1 MSCNPTTLASILGVL
16 CLPTHLHLVVAYDR
30 NKYRPPP
37 PTQLATTRT
46 RTLIHIAITTYPYIL
61 VSQTKPPTM
70 ATGAEA
76 ACVVCGGPAH
86 NKCGACKLDTSS
98 RHYCGKACQVK
109 DWPTHKK
116 ACKDIQNADLEKK
129 LTRVANIVQ
138 QGYYGFRKNTW
149 DIPIVKVD
157 RLGNNDLVLYISVP
171 LSVSHA
177 NYISEFPQHLVS
189 DKLTENAMLCALVR
203 SEPATWMYSIIGELT
218 KGKIY

>member
-116 ACKDIQNADLEKK
+116 ACKDIQNTNLEKK
-129 LTRVANIVQ
+129 LASQISFNKAITASARIPGTYLLSRWTVLAIMIW
-138 QGYYGFRKNTW
+138 YYT
-149 DIPIVKVD
+149 
-157 RLGNNDLVLYISVP
+157 LVY
-171 LSVSHA
+171 
-177 NYISEFPQHLVS
+177 HLVS
-189 DKLTENAMLCALVR
+189 
-203 SEPATWMYSIIGELT
+203 ATQTTSPNFLSIWSRT
-218 KGKIY
+218 S